1 MEKLKQT
8 IEQYGRWSPISEYIV
23 RIETYIDSDF
33 SFALGNAKELLE
45 TIGKEICDCK
55 GIPLT
60 ATSSVNGVIKSAF
73 SALGYTNSGLIHQV
87 SSALATIAQQVGEL
101 RNDTTGH
108 GGTLEELQER
118 NEKIDV
124 LTREIVIGA
133 VEIVGCLLIKAFEAE
148 NPRSRQA
155 LSTTV
160 AYQDAQDFN
169 EFWDGLY
176 GEFPMGDYS
185 FVASD
190 ILYNM
195 DEAAYMEA
203 YKEFKES
210 QEPEI

>member
-1 MEKLKQT
+1 MDKLKQT

-33 SFALGNAKELLE
+33 SIALGNAKELLE

-55 GIPLT
+55 GVQLT

-73 SALGYTNSGLIHQV
+73 SALGYTSSGLIHQV

-118 NEKIDV
+118 NEKIDI
-124 LTREIVIGA
+124 LTREIVISS

-148 NPRSRQA
+148 NPRSRPIP
-155 LSTTV
+155 STKIS
-160 AYQDAQDFN
+160 YQDTQDFN

-176 GEFPMGDYS
+176 GEFTMGDYS
-185 FVASD
+185 FMASE
-190 ILYNM
+190 ILYTM
-195 DEAAYMEA
+195 DEEA
-203 YKEFKES
+203 YIDACKEFNESKEA
-210 QEPEI
+210 EV